1 VNPADTGKATPQN
14 LMSEFTQLVQQ
25 FKLPGI
31 DLTAVMESRRK
42 DIEALA
48 TANRT
53 ALEGIQSLGQK
64 QVEILRST
72 IDELQSLIKTATAK
86 DPSSLAAT
94 GELVQAAIQRAFANM
109 RELADVAYKSQSEA
123 AAVVSRRVQENIEEL
138 KALVSPKK

>member
-14 LMSEFTQLVQQ
+14 LMSELTQLVQQ